1 LPEIFSAEFLTL
13 KSPFLFLSS
22 RTKFQNLFEIKGLSR
37 FTFEILLFKYFYRM
51 NAAGLDPVDMPPK
64 ELSLID
70 IDVFSVECSKVS
82 PQY

>member
-1 LPEIFSAEFLTL
+1 
-13 KSPFLFLSS
+13 
-22 RTKFQNLFEIKGLSR
+22 
-37 FTFEILLFKYFYRM
+37 M